1 MSTNIQHGLCL
12 EGINT
17 IADLSAFW
25 AKARQHLLPVLRKEY
40 KELLYVVELKDKT
53 KGGDSE

>member
-40 KELLYVVELKDKT
+40 KPR
-53 KGGDSE
+53 